1 MSEAFTEE
9 EKRGVFLRA
18 VHSYSG
24 SKERWEKRSEKPM
37 SDEELQE
44 ALKYELGTFGGGGC
58 RDSISIAYQG
68 CGLKI
73 WADRDYANS
82 CIDEPLFQGAQTVKM
97 ARLVFNII
105 DAANPQT
112 DLFGGL

>member
-24 SKERWEKRSEKPM
+24 SKDRWEKRSEKPM

-44 ALKYELGTFGGGGC
+44 ALKYELGIHGGGGC
-58 RDSISIAYQG
+58 RDSISIAHQG

-73 WADRDYANS
+73 WADRDHANF
-82 CIDEPLFQGAQTVKM
+82 CLDEPFLQGAQTIKM

>member
-44 ALKYELGTFGGGGC
+44 ALKYELGIHGGSGC
-58 RDSISIAYQG
+58 RDSIDIAYQG

-73 WADRDYANS
+73 WASRSIPNS
-82 CIDEPLFQGAQTVKM
+82 CIDKPLFQGAQTVKM

>member
-24 SKERWEKRSEKPM
+24 SKERWEKRSENPM

-73 WADRDYANS
+73 WADRDYANF
-82 CIDEPLFQGAQTVKM
+82 CLDEPFLQGLQTIKM

>member
-18 VHSYSG
+18 VCNTEG
-24 SKERWEKRSEKPM
+24 FKKRWEKRSENPM

-44 ALKYELGTFGGGGC
+44 ALKYELGIFGGGGC

-82 CIDEPLFQGAQTVKM
+82 SLDEPLFQGAQTIKM
-97 ARLVFNII
+97 ARLVFARL